1 MPFDRDGRHVPDAKM
16 CAQFLRAHGEHLMT
30 GKAVWP
36 YVNSASAIKQ
46 INDAAADLL
55 DGTGAVALAAR
66 NERLTLALLGI
77 VGRWNDQN
85 GVVEQEF
92 IDRARDAL
100 RN

>member
-1 MPFDRDGRHVPDAKM
+1 MPFDRDGNHVPDAQM
-16 CAQFLRAHGEHLMT
+16 CAQFLRAHSEYLMT
-30 GKAVWP
+30 GKAAWP
-36 YVNSASAIKQ
+36 YVNSAGAIKQ
-46 INDAAADLL
+46 VNNAAADLL

-66 NERLTLALLGI
+66 NEKLTLALLGI
-77 VGRWNDQN
+77 VGRWTDQK